1 MKMEEAANLCLVAAV
16 LNEGDV
22 HVIDMGE
29 PIKILDVINKLMEI
43 LENSSE
49 IQIVGLR
56 KGEKLKE
63 QLWSSQEI
71 VCPTKMKEVK
81 ALNLVVSRLP
91 LHEFTQ
97 QPGSNER
104 AIAEIDRFLKGCN
117 VGM

>member
-1 MKMEEAANLCLVAAV
+1 M

-43 LENSSE
+43 LENRSE

-81 ALNLVVSRLP
+81 ALNLVVNKLP
-91 LHEFTQ
+91 ITEYAQT
-97 QPGSNER
+97 PESNER
-104 AIAEIDRFLKGCN
+104 TIAVIDRFIKDCN